1 MSETGPPVSGH
12 PMKPPRKSL
21 SLSALWQRRSGA
33 GAAGLAALGVKL
45 AAAVLGLGV
54 NVVLAR
60 WLGPADYGVYA
71 FGITVALALSIFAS
85 AGMPFAAIRHLPEYV
100 ARGAWAEVAG
110 FRRASMLVTAAGSLL
125 CVAGVLVLAGVL
137 QADQAMTTALA
148 WSAALVAPL
157 AFAQTLATLLQA
169 RGRVAM
175 PEAMQSLIR
184 QGMTLLFL
192 VLGAAMIG
200 TGPGLAFASTAA
212 ATTLAA
218 IALAMMLRHLDST
231 EIPSI
236 HHRRYELRRWTR
248 TGAGIFLI
256 LLGAALNEKVDI
268 LMLAWLVEPD
278 RLGIYA
284 AATRLSAMA
293 SLGLAGLNAAY
304 MPRIAR
310 AWAEGDRQ
318 RTEMLCV
325 EAARVG
331 TLVVS
336 IMLLG
341 AILFGE
347 TVLAVFGAE
356 FRAGAGV
363 LQLLILG
370 QIGVAAAGV
379 AGGLAVITG
388 RDTLPMAGVITG
400 IALNIALNLLLVP
413 WLGIA
418 GAALATCIA
427 LSLSLL
433 SVGLIAGR
441 RLGLRL
447 TLLPVGPRAG
457 MPESGG

>member
-1 MSETGPPVSGH
+1 MSETGAPVSGH
-12 PMKPPRKSL
+12 AMKPPRKSF
-21 SLSALWQRRSGA
+21 SLPALGRLRGGA
-33 GAAGLAALGVKL
+33 GAAGLASLGVKL
-45 AAAVLGLGV
+45 AVAVLGLGV

-71 FGITVALALSIFAS
+71 FGITVALALSAFAS

-110 FRRASMLVTAAGSLL
+110 FRRASILVTAAGSLL
-125 CVAGVLVLAGVL
+125 CVVGVLLLAGVL
-137 QADQAMTTALA
+137 HADQALTTALV

-157 AFAQTLATLLQA
+157 AFVQTLATLLQA
-169 RGRVAM
+169 RGRVAL

-192 VLGAAMIG
+192 GFGAAMIG
-200 TGPGLAFASTAA
+200 IGPGMAFASTAA
-212 ATTLAA
+212 ATALAA
-218 IALAMMLRHLDST
+218 LALAMMLWRLDFT
-231 EIPSI
+231 EIPSV
-236 HHRRYELRRWTR
+236 HGRRYELRRWMR

-256 LLGAALNEKVDI
+256 LIGATLNEKVDI

-310 AWAEGDRQ
+310 AWAEGDRP
-318 RTEMLCV
+318 RTEALCV
-325 EAARVG
+325 EAARIG
-331 TLVVS
+331 ALVVG
-336 IMLLG
+336 IMLFG
-341 AILFGE
+341 AVLFGE
-347 TVLAVFGAE
+347 AMLAVFGEE

-363 LQLLILG
+363 LQLLIVG

-379 AGGLAVITG
+379 AGGLAVIAG
-388 RDTLPMAGVITG
+388 RDTLPMAGVIAG
-400 IALNIALNLLLVP
+400 IALNVVLNLLLVP
-413 WLGIA
+413 RMGIA

-427 LSLSLL
+427 LGLSLL
-433 SVGLIAGR
+433 AVGLVAGR

-447 TLLPVGPRAG
+447 TLLPIGPRAG
-457 MPESGG
+457 VAERGE